1 MVKEVIQMSQKEVD
15 RLDIVQKVESKL
27 LSQKEGAK
35 QLNITTR
42 QIRRIQ
48 CCYRQEG
55 AKGLVSKHRGRK
67 SNNKFSDEF
76 KLKIAAL
83 MKKHYADFGPKFAHE
98 KLNELHNEKLSVE
111 SLRQI
116 MIEYKIWQPK
126 ITKTNKVFQRRTPRS
141 RFGELIQIDGSPH
154 DWFEGRAKTCTLIV
168 FIDDATSKI
177 TFMQFFPTEN
187 TQGYMAVTKQHLLKY
202 GRPVSLYSDK
212 HSVFNANGKYS
223 QDTNA
228 QTQFHRAMKTLG
240 IELILA
246 KTPQAKGRVERVNRT
261 LQDRLVKE
269 MRLKGI
275 STIEQGNIFL
285 EEYREKH
292 NQLFSKQALN
302 DNNAHRTVR
311 QTKRELDLILS
322 IHHTRKVSKSLE
334 FTFGNHIHQLDK
346 SAHHLKQK
354 YISLCDLFKNELVV
368 VYNNKEIDYKVFNKL
383 IPQISSA
390 DEKTINQLVDTVIED
405 QRKISHIKVDS
416 TEFNHVSL

>member
-15 RLDIVQKVESKL
+15 RLDIVQKVENKL
-27 LSQKEGAK
+27 LNQQEGAK
-35 QLNITTR
+35 QLGITTR
-42 QIRRIQ
+42 QFRRIQ
-48 CCYRQEG
+48 CSYRLEG
-55 AKGLVSKHRGRK
+55 AKGIVSKHRGKK
-67 SNNKFSDEF
+67 SNNKFSAEF
-76 KLKIAAL
+76 KLEIITIIKA
-83 MKKHYADFGPKFAHE
+83 HYRDFGPKFAHQKITE
-98 KLNELHNEKLSVE
+98 THDVKLSVE

-126 ITKTNKVFQRRTPRS
+126 ITKSQKTFQRRKPRS

-154 DWFEGRAKTCTLIV
+154 DWFEGRSKACTLIV

-187 TQGYMAVTKQHLLKY
+187 TQGYMAVTKQHLLKH

-223 QDTNA
+223 EDTNA

-275 STIEQGNIFL
+275 NTIEQGNTYL

-292 NQLFSKQALN
+292 NKQFSKSAFDDN
-302 DNNAHRTVR
+302 DAHREMQHST
-311 QTKRELDLILS
+311 RELDLILS

-334 FTFGNHIHQLDK
+334 FTFQNHIHQLEK
-346 SAHHLKQK
+346 NMHHLKQK
-354 YISLCDLFKNELVV
+354 YITLCDLFKQELVV
-368 VYNNKEIDYKVFNKL
+368 MCDNKEIGYKVFNKL
-383 IPQISSA
+383 IPPILSA
-390 DEKTINQLVDTVIED
+390 DEKTINQKVDAVIQD
-405 QRKISHIKVDS
+405 QEGLNHQKFDS
-416 TEFNHVSL
+416 TEFNHASL

>member
-1 MVKEVIQMSQKEVD
+1 MDKEVIQMSQKEVD
-15 RLDIVQKVESKL
+15 RLDIVQKVENKL

-42 QIRRIQ
+42 QFRRIQ
-48 CCYRQEG
+48 CCYRQDG
-55 AKGLVSKHRGRK
+55 AKGIVSKHRGRK

-76 KLKIAAL
+76 KLKIASL
-83 MKKHYADFGPKFAHE
+83 IKTYYADFGPNFAHE
-98 KLNELHNEKLSVE
+98 KLTEIHGEKLSIE

-126 ITKTNKVFQRRTPRS
+126 ITKTTKVFQRRTPRS

-154 DWFEGRAKTCTLIV
+154 DWFEGRAKACTLIV

-187 TQGYMAVTKQHLLKY
+187 TQGYMAVAKQHLLKY

-223 QDTNA
+223 EQTNA

-269 MRLKGI
+269 MRLKGVN
-275 STIEQGNIFL
+275 TMEQGNIFL

-292 NQLFSKQALN
+292 NQLFSKPALDAN
-302 DNNAHRTVR
+302 DAHRTVR
-311 QTKRELDLILS
+311 HTKRELDLILS
-322 IHHTRKVSKSLE
+322 IHHTRKASKSLE

-346 SAHHLKQK
+346 NAHHLKQK
-354 YISLCDLFKNELVV
+354 YITLCDLFKNELVV
-368 VYNNKEIDYKVFNKL
+368 IYNNKEIDYKVFNKL
-383 IPQISSA
+383 MPQISSA

-405 QRKISHIKVDS
+405 QEKLNHLEVGS
-416 TEFNHVSL
+416 TEFNHVSP